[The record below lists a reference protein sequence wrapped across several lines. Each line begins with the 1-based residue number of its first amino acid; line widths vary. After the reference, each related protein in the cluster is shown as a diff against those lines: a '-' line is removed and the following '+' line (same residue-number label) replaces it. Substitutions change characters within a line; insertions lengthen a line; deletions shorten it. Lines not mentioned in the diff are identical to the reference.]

1 MVLLHNPSQ
10 ASRAAAT
17 LHTDP
22 QRALEHVQQ
31 IYREQIEHLRSNM
44 QRFVSGETPAA
55 PVHAYYPF
63 VRMHTSTVARADTQ
77 LAYGFV
83 EGPGTHEATLTR
95 PDLFSRYYA
104 EQFRLLIKSHGVPL
118 EVVMDS
124 CTVPL
129 GSAGIHLVQQ
139 FSPPCA
145 QTTMSLAR
153 SWAGSLCQTATLPLH
168 RSQSRRLHC

>member
-1 MVLLHNPSQ
+1 MVSLHNPSQ

-31 IYREQIEHLRSNM
+31 IYREQIEHLRTNM

-63 VRMHTSTVARADTQ
+63 VRMHTATVSRADTQ

-83 EGPGTHEATLTR
+83 EGRARTR
-95 PDLFSRYYA
+95 PRSRGPTCSRA
-104 EQFRLLIKSHGVPL
+104 TTPS
-118 EVVMDS
+118 S
-124 CTVPL
+124 
-129 GSAGIHLVQQ
+129 SA
-139 FSPPCA
+139 C
-145 QTTMSLAR
+145 
-153 SWAGSLCQTATLPLH
+153 
-168 RSQSRRLHC
+168 

>member
-63 VRMHTSTVARADTQ
+63 VRMHTSTDRKS
-77 LAYGFV
+77 
-83 EGPGTHEATLTR
+83 TR
-95 PDLFSRYYA
+95 LNS
-104 EQFRLLIKSHGVPL
+104 S
-118 EVVMDS
+118 
-124 CTVPL
+124 
-129 GSAGIHLVQQ
+129 HLVISYAVFCLTKKKQ
-139 FSPPCA
+139 
-145 QTTMSLAR
+145 
-153 SWAGSLCQTATLPLH
+153 
-168 RSQSRRLHC
+168 RRI